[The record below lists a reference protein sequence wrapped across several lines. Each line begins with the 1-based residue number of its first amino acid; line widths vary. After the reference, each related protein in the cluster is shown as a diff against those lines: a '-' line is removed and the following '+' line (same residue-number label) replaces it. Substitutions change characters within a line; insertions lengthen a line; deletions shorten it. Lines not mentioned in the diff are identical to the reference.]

1 MKPIEYLNPLDDT
14 ARINMH
20 RTIESEMTLEEAR
33 EVKLA
38 DMNQEELTVVILH
51 DPDLSERRAA
61 LRLLKIDILA
71 DAEIRVVTA
80 LAQAR
85 R

>member
-1 MKPIEYLNPLDDT
+1 MGTINETD
-14 ARINMH
+14 RINMH
-20 RTIESEMTLEEAR
+20 RAIESEMTLEEAR